1 MPMTMNVCSTVPSAL
16 ARHIRL
22 KTASFPSRAQ
32 HGLLYA
38 VYKQRKQHAR
48 HHGHERI
55 DKERRKKGGSRQVA
69 DQAVHAEDKPCVIPA
84 CHPSTSVAIITGMWS
99 VVAVKKGMVIRPSGV
114 LASTRVTATIIAVPV
129 SQAGESVH
137 FFAFGVFMFSFLRS
151 GSLRIPDKVFAARGP
166 RSSKTALHGL
176 PCAQRQPESGSLY
189 QILPDLASSRRMF
202 RLFCLQDALVFSH
215 GSARMLHTF
224 FKWGL
229 TSSPKSAKMTDKFI
243 FLV

>member
-1 MPMTMNVCSTVPSAL
+1 MPYTNSGNSTRGTTDTSGLIKKGAKKEAPVRL
-16 ARHIRL
+16 LIRL
-22 KTASFPSRAQ
+22 CTPKTSP
-32 HGLLYA
+32 
-38 VYKQRKQHAR
+38 V
-48 HHGHERI
+48 I
-55 DKERRKKGGSRQVA
+55 
-69 DQAVHAEDKPCVIPA
+69 IPA

-129 SQAGESVH
+129 SQAGEAVH

-151 GSLRIPDKVFAARGP
+151 GSLRIPDKFLRHAGRVPPKPPFTVCPARSG
-166 RSSKTALHGL
+166 S
-176 PCAQRQPESGSLY
+176 PESGSLY